1 MAPRRRA
8 PKAAVEAVISADP
21 ITFASLPLPL
31 AQRIFLALPV
41 DARGRACCVCR
52 AWRDALADP
61 ALWTRLDLSDTCGV
75 APQQNCV
82 ALLLGAAARARGALY
97 RLDASG
103 TLHAFP
109 ETLLDVLDA
118 NAGSLRELHM
128 QRLYPFDDELS
139 LAATVEAL
147 VAAAPLLRVLEV
159 GDMCCSWEE
168 ASRVM
173 RAEPPFALLRLHAIE
188 VQSDEGEPVGGM
200 DRFGPFLT
208 ALADVTLQPTLSGV
222 HLWFVDTAQPALM
235 NALVDAA
242 LARRLPELWLE
253 HFSPP
258 AAAPLARLLTEGA
271 LTRLY
276 FDWQDN
282 VGGIDAPLFDA
293 AGAALVAGALR
304 VNTTLTSLAICFADL
319 FSDGQAACTLLSALV
334 GHSSLRELTVSG
346 EHLPAADVAVVAAAL
361 AALVAANSPAPYSVN
376 CSNNSLEDD
385 GLAPIFEALVHN
397 RHLHTLNV
405 SANNN
410 SDAFKRVLRALLA
423 NHTSLRVLMV

>member
-173 RAEPPFALLRLHAIE
+173 RAEPPFALLWLHAIE

-242 LARRLPELWLE
+242 LARRLPELCLE
-253 HFSPP
+253 HF
-258 AAAPLARLLTEGA
+258 
-271 LTRLY
+271 
-276 FDWQDN
+276 
-282 VGGIDAPLFDA
+282 
-293 AGAALVAGALR
+293 
-304 VNTTLTSLAICFADL
+304 
-319 FSDGQAACTLLSALV
+319 
-334 GHSSLRELTVSG
+334 
-346 EHLPAADVAVVAAAL
+346 
-361 AALVAANSPAPYSVN
+361 
-376 CSNNSLEDD
+376 
-385 GLAPIFEALVHN
+385 
-397 RHLHTLNV
+397 
-405 SANNN
+405 
-410 SDAFKRVLRALLA
+410 
-423 NHTSLRVLMV
+423 